1 MDIKKEKNIHNKNI
15 NNINTKKESIWL
27 QEKDLYQKDKIN
39 KTFMSLDIK
48 IDESNQEREI
58 QITQKQAI
66 NQK

>member
-1 MDIKKEKNIHNKNI
+1 MDIKKEKNKNI
-15 NNINTKKESIWL
+15 NNIKTKKEIILL

-58 QITQKQAI
+58 QIT
-66 NQK
+66 